1 MLLDAK
7 RVRSLIRVAGQT
19 VIRAQARPPA
29 GSIEPISMRRVLEM
43 RLSRVSW
50 KVGTR
55 WRLIDSAVGTLL
67 LPQTLP
73 RARRVQLPLF
83 DLCRLAKDL

>member
-1 MLLDAK
+1 
-7 RVRSLIRVAGQT
+7 VAAFQ
-19 VIRAQARPPA
+19 
-29 GSIEPISMRRVLEM
+29 E